1 MSKTNL
7 SSKKNKI
14 IASVL
19 ILLATFS
26 KVLFEFAGKEYLKPG
41 LIALA
46 VLTTVAFT
54 AFFVTAMNEK
64 GFSFFSGQ
72 GIFGTISL
80 VMVFFVMMSFRL
92 VDERHTFLVLMVS
105 IALLCSQKVV
115 TLPVSAAIVIFMVF
129 KSENFVLSCAPAVL
143 LGSSVYLVSEI
154 KGSAIWKKIVFALC
168 ELVVL
173 GSLVYEYYIH
183 RFLYNTHAIITQ
195 LWDSAGSVVAVIF
208 LVAFAM
214 YAIKAKKSIIETIA
228 YIVAA
233 VATAIPVTMT
243 MMFPIA
249 SASCMFLALTL
260 ACQKSSAAEELTDK
274 IFDKLKKA

>member
-14 IASVL
+14 ITAVF

-26 KVLFEFAGKEYLKPG
+26 KVLFEFAGKEYLQPG

-46 VLTTVAFT
+46 VLTSIAFT

-64 GFSFFSGQ
+64 GFSFLSGQ
-72 GIFGTISL
+72 GIFGTIAL
-80 VMVFFVMMSFRL
+80 IMVFFVMMSFRL
-92 VDERHTFLVLMVS
+92 VDERHTFLILLVS

-115 TLPVSAAIVIFMVF
+115 TLPVSAAIVIYMVF
-129 KSENFVLSCAPAVL
+129 KSENFVLACAPAVI
-143 LGSSVYLVSEI
+143 LGSTVYLSSEL
-154 KGSAIWKKIVFALC
+154 KGSAVWKKIVFALC
-168 ELVVL
+168 ELIVL
-173 GSLVYEYYIH
+173 GSLVYEYYVH
-183 RFLYNTHAIITQ
+183 RFLYNTHALITQ

-208 LVAFAM
+208 LVAFAV
-214 YAIKAKKSIIETIA
+214 YAIKAKKSVLEITA
-228 YIVAA
+228 YIIAA

-249 SASCMFLALTL
+249 SASCMFMALTL

-274 IFDKLKKA
+274 LFSSFKKA